1 MNEPGTE
8 ANERSDV
15 EERIALVTG
24 STDGIGRQTA
34 LGLARQGA
42 TVLVHGRDRE
52 KGQALADR
60 IERETDGSAALL
72 LADFADQGAVREL
85 AGTIA
90 ERYDRLDVLVHN
102 AGATFQERGETDA
115 GIERT
120 FAINHLAPFLL
131 THRLLPLL
139 EASAHARIITTSSGL
154 HRRATIDFE
163 DLEMKDDYD
172 GLEAY
177 GRSKLANVL
186 FTYELSRRLDPAAIT
201 ANAFGPGFVPGTHL
215 NREASRRFR
224 LATGALGRL
233 PDPLLRALPGP
244 VNTIEEGART
254 PIYLASDPKVKYVSG
269 QYFES
274 CAPVLSASQSYD
286 PHTARRLWEASAEMV
301 DLSATDRSVGRP
313 ESVNG
318 ATRLLDRATRAL
330 GRS

>member
-1 MNEPGTE
+1 MDE
-8 ANERSDV
+8 ATPDTSGKV
-15 EERIALVTG
+15 ALVTG
-24 STDGIGRQTA
+24 STDGIGRETA
-34 LGLARQGA
+34 LGIARQGA

-52 KGQALADR
+52 KGRALTDR

-72 LADFADQGAVREL
+72 LADFADREAVEEL
-85 AGTIA
+85 AAAIA

-131 THRLLPLL
+131 THRLLSLL
-139 EASAHARIITTSSGL
+139 DASAHARVITTSSGL

-163 DLEMKDDYD
+163 DLGIKEEYD

-186 FTYELSRRLDPAAIT
+186 FTYELARRLDPASIT
-201 ANAFGPGFVPGTHL
+201 ANAFGPGFVPGTRL

-233 PDPLLRALPGP
+233 PDTLLSALPGP
-244 VNTIEEGART
+244 VNTIEEGARS
-254 PIYLASDPKVKYVSG
+254 PIYLATDPEVKYVSG
-269 QYFES
+269 HHFENRS
-274 CAPVLSASQSYD
+274 PVLSAPESYD
-286 PHTARRLWEASAEMV
+286 PHTARRLWEVSAEMA
-301 DLSATDRSVGRP
+301 DLPVADPSIERDGSGP
-313 ESVNG
+313 S
-318 ATRLLDRATRAL
+318 RLLDRATRAL

>member
-1 MNEPGTE
+1 MNELGTE
-8 ANERSDV
+8 AKETSDG

-24 STDGIGRQTA
+24 STDGIGRESA

-52 KGQALADR
+52 KGQALTDR
-60 IERETDGSAALL
+60 IERETDGSAVLL
-72 LADFADQGAVREL
+72 LADFADREAITEL

-90 ERYDRLDVLVHN
+90 ARYDRLDVLVHN

-163 DLEMKDDYD
+163 NLGMEGGYD

-186 FTYELSRRLDPAAIT
+186 FTYELARRLDPASIT
-201 ANAFGPGFVPGTHL
+201 ANAFGPGFVPGTGL
-215 NREASRRFR
+215 SRGASRWFR

-233 PDPLLRALPGP
+233 PDSLLGALPGP
-244 VNTIEEGART
+244 AKSIEEGART
-254 PIYLASDPKVKYVSG
+254 PIYLASGPEVKYVSG

-274 CAPVLSASQSYD
+274 CSPVLSAPQSYD
-286 PHTARRLWEASAEMV
+286 PGTARRLWEVSAEMV
-301 DLSATDRSVGRP
+301 DLSVTDRSIERQ
-313 ESVNG
+313 ENSS
-318 ATRLLDRATRAL
+318 TRLLDRATRAL
-330 GRS
+330 GRF

>member
-1 MNEPGTE
+1 MDGATPDTSGK
-8 ANERSDV
+8 V
-15 EERIALVTG
+15 ALVTG
-24 STDGIGRQTA
+24 STDGIGRETA

-52 KGQALADR
+52 KGRALTDR

-72 LADFADQGAVREL
+72 LADFADREAVEEL
-85 AGTIA
+85 AAAIA

-131 THRLLPLL
+131 THRLLSLL
-139 EASAHARIITTSSGL
+139 DASAHARVITTSSGL
-154 HRRATIDFE
+154 HQRATIDFE
-163 DLEMKDDYD
+163 DLGMKEEYD

-186 FTYELSRRLDPAAIT
+186 FAYELARRLDPASIT
-201 ANAFGPGFVPGTHL
+201 ANAFGPGFVPGTRL

-233 PDPLLRALPGP
+233 PDTLLSALPGP
-244 VNTIEEGART
+244 VNTIEEGARS
-254 PIYLASDPKVKYVSG
+254 PIYLATDPEVKYVSG
-269 QYFES
+269 HHFENRS
-274 CAPVLSASQSYD
+274 PVLSAPESYD
-286 PHTARRLWEASAEMV
+286 PHTARRLWEVSAEMV
-301 DLSATDRSVGRP
+301 DLPVADRSIGRDGSDP
-313 ESVNG
+313 S
-318 ATRLLDRATRAL
+318 RLLDRATRAL

>member
-1 MNEPGTE
+1 MDGATPDTSGK
-8 ANERSDV
+8 V
-15 EERIALVTG
+15 ALVTG
-24 STDGIGRQTA
+24 STDGIGRETA

-52 KGQALADR
+52 KGRALTDR

-72 LADFADQGAVREL
+72 LADFADREAVEEL
-85 AGTIA
+85 AAAIA

-131 THRLLPLL
+131 THRLLSLL
-139 EASAHARIITTSSGL
+139 DASAHARVITTSSGL
-154 HRRATIDFE
+154 HQRATIDFE
-163 DLEMKDDYD
+163 DLGMKEEYD

-186 FTYELSRRLDPAAIT
+186 FAYELARRLDPASIT
-201 ANAFGPGFVPGTHL
+201 ANAFGPGFVPGTRL

-233 PDPLLRALPGP
+233 PDTLLSALPGP
-244 VNTIEEGART
+244 VNTIEEGARS
-254 PIYLASDPKVKYVSG
+254 PIYLATDPEVKYVSG
-269 QYFES
+269 HHFENRS
-274 CAPVLSASQSYD
+274 PVLSAPESYD
-286 PHTARRLWEASAEMV
+286 PHTARRLWEVSAEMV
-301 DLSATDRSVGRP
+301 DLPVADRSIGRDGSDSSRP
-313 ESVNG
+313 
-318 ATRLLDRATRAL
+318 LDRATRAL